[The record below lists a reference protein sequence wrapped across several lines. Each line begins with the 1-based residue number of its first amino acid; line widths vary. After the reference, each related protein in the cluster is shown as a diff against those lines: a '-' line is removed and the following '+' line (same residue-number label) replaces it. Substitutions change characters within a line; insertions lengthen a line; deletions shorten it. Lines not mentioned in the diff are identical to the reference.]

1 MSRIG
6 WDLDEPEID
15 VPTEDPG
22 IRSRL
27 NLFRIIL
34 LLAIGILLYRVIY
47 LQQIGGAE
55 FQALA
60 EENRFATLPIS
71 SPRGVIFD
79 RNGLPLADN
88 VPSFNVTITPAF
100 LPEDDA
106 ERMAVFQRLSLL
118 TGVPITNTAEQQSL
132 IAEADPEL
140 VSQYTRLAGL
150 YGAPVSETLDL
161 SSRRCR
167 TTSR

>member
-47 LQQIGGAE
+47 LQQIGHKGKG
-55 FQALA
+55 
-60 EENRFATLPIS
+60 S
-71 SPRGVIFD
+71 SG
-79 RNGLPLADN
+79 
-88 VPSFNVTITPAF
+88 
-100 LPEDDA
+100 
-106 ERMAVFQRLSLL
+106 
-118 TGVPITNTAEQQSL
+118 
-132 IAEADPEL
+132 
-140 VSQYTRLAGL
+140 
-150 YGAPVSETLDL
+150 
-161 SSRRCR
+161 
-167 TTSR
+167 